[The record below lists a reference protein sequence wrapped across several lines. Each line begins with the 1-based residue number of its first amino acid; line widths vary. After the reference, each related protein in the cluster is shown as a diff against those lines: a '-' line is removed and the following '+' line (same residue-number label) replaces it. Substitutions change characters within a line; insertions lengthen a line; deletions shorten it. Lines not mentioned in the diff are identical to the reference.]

1 MSRILQRLWPSAGLP
16 TDSVL
21 GHPHFLHGDGT
32 VLVEVPRDLL
42 ACPQLGLNEADEL
55 ALLGL
60 AKHFLLTEADE
71 VLVLSRRIAQTPPI
85 LLRVL
90 ASLEWLVLLPRVFV
104 FPVFSPLPLVI
115 DEHTTQGTDPE

>member
-42 ACPQLGLNEADEL
+42 ACPQLGLDEADEL

-60 AKHFLLTEADE
+60 TKQCLLAEAE
-71 VLVLSRRIAQTPPI
+71 ESLVLSGRIAQAPP
-85 LLRVL
+85 VL
-90 ASLEWLVLLPRVFV
+90 WWVLSSLERLYLLPRVFV
-104 FPVFSPLPLVI
+104 LPVLPPLLLAV
-115 DEHTTQGTDPE
+115 DEPAA